1 MKDYCCFACLK
12 NDASLLHF
20 PFDLTLGYKG
30 QQHEMRPSSCAN
42 LTAHLTLS
50 LNKVNMSLLKNSF
63 FMVFIKEGSN
73 KCIMKFI

>member
-1 MKDYCCFACLK
+1 MKHYCCFGCPK
-12 NDASLLHF
+12 DDASLLHF

-50 LNKVNMSLLKNSF
+50 LNKFNMSLLINIF
-63 FMVFIKEGSN
+63 FLSSLKKGQMSA
-73 KCIMKFI
+73 